1 MILAGRFTRDI
12 AGEKPTSC
20 GAAIRVKPKA
30 RLWEPWVTSSQMIEP
45 QRGDTKFVSR
55 VLR

>member
-30 RLWEPWVTSSQMIEP
+30 KLWEPWVTSSQMIEP
-45 QRGDTKFVSR
+45 RRGDTKFVSR